1 MKVYLLMYV
10 PFGAPAHDTDV
21 LGVYATKTTANKV
34 LKAKVKAEEYD
45 GEELFVVMRNVEA

>member
-21 LGVYATKTTANKV
+21 LGVYATKTAANKV
-34 LKAKVKAEEYD
+34 LKVKVKAEEYD